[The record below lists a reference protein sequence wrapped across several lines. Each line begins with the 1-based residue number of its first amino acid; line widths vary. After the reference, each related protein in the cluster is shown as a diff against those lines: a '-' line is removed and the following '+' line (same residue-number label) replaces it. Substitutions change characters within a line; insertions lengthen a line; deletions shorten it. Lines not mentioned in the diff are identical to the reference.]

1 MKEAKGS
8 DLKPDGWW
16 DTNPE
21 YLTRLVQKGSADYL
35 FEYLSTE
42 LLPSGIVLT
51 ARSIGKR
58 KADRLSCS
66 AIAWGVK
73 ECSIKAPISADS
85 LTTMC
90 CKA

>member
-35 FEYLSTE
+35 FEYLITE

-73 ECSIKAPISADS
+73 EKGMFNKGTYISRLINNDV
-85 LTTMC
+85 L
-90 CKA
+90 